1 MDASGAQTVQ
11 DAIRTGME
19 EIAGAYAPAQHE
31 KVAAKLAAALH
42 DEPDPFD
49 GGCPADVCS
58 DSCHGGRG
66 GTMGDAAAAMVP
78 WPLTQKELCALANMM
93 DANTVKDADRNLLA
107 TAENVELV
115 SLSEQVISGII
126 RHERSAG
133 READLAA
140 ARRPFTTEENR
151 TASNKA
157 AVNLLNDLCR
167 QIDRGD
173 LRDFR
178 EIGNRIELA
187 TLLIK

>member
-1 MDASGAQTVQ
+1 MDASGTQTVQ

-49 GGCPADVCS
+49 GGCPADVTT
-58 DSCHGGRG
+58 DPAHGGRG
-66 GTMGDAAAAMVP
+66 GTMGDAAAA
-78 WPLTQKELCALANMM
+78 K
-93 DANTVKDADRNLLA
+93 R
-107 TAENVELV
+107 
-115 SLSEQVISGII
+115 G
-126 RHERSAG
+126 
-133 READLAA
+133 
-140 ARRPFTTEENR
+140 FTNEENR
-151 TASNKA
+151 SASNKA

>member
-1 MDASGAQTVQ
+1 MDASGTQTVQ

-49 GGCPADVCS
+49 GGCPADVTA
-58 DSCHGGRG
+58 DPAHGGRG

-93 DANTVKDADRNLLA
+93 DSKTVADAHCNA
-107 TAENVELV
+107 CEV
-115 SLSEQVISGII
+115 
-126 RHERSAG
+126 
-133 READLAA
+133 DLAA
-140 ARRPFTTEENR
+140 SKRGFTAEENR